1 MGFLLSF
8 LARRLAQGLLIVL
21 LVSFGIFAI
30 LRLVPGDPV
39 RMILGPMANATG

>member
-30 LRLVPGDPV
+30 LRLVPGIPF
-39 RMILGPMANATG
+39 G